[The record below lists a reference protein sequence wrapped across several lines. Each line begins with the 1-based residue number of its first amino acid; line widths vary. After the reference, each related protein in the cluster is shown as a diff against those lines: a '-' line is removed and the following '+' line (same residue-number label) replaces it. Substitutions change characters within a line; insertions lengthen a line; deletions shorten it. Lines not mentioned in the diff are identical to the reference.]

1 MQYSKFFDHTLL
13 KADASLD
20 QIVKLCKEAAFFSF
34 YSVCVNPFYVPV
46 CKRIL
51 RGTDVKVA
59 TVIGF
64 PLGQT
69 SPKMKVEEAVD
80 AIKMGADEVDMV
92 QNIAAAKAHDFKF
105 IELEVQ
111 KVKQAIGKDRVLKVI
126 LETCYLNRREI
137 VQCCLAAKRAGADF
151 VKTSTGFGPGG
162 ATVRDVQLMRST
174 VGPDIG
180 VKASGGIRTKADLL
194 KMITAGANRIGSSNS
209 ASIMREFLK

>member
-20 QIVKLCKEAAFFSF
+20 QIAKLCKEAAFFSF

-111 KVKQAIGKDRVLKVI
+111 KVKQAIGKDKVLKVI
-126 LETCYLNRREI
+126 LETCYLNRKEI

-162 ATVRDVQLMRST
+162 ATVRDVQLMRSA

-180 VKASGGIRTKADLL
+180 VKASGGIRTKADFL
-194 KMITAGANRIGSSNS
+194 KMIAAGANRIGSSNS